1 MEDLIHKFKQYE
13 NSHPNLANCWMAY
26 LGLKKEHYCEDLA
39 THCTYALTM
48 LEHGSIADLPMNDIV
63 RLFLYK
69 QTLL

>member
-1 MEDLIHKFKQYE
+1 MEDIINKFKQYE

-26 LGLKKEHYCEDLA
+26 LGLKKEHWCERLA
-39 THCTYALTM
+39 SQCNYTLTM